1 MINKYGI
8 SGILLFIMTLLSVN
22 ISVGQSNLGKIRRV
36 CIDAGHGGKDPGAPG
51 LKTSEK
57 HIVLSLALKVGKM
70 IEQTYPDI
78 EVIYIRKKDVFV
90 ELKERT
96 RLANYHKAD
105 LFISIHANSVDL
117 ELNPKGKSIK
127 GVQTYVLG
135 SHSSKENLQ
144 VAMKEN
150 SVIQYED
157 DYSIKYEGFDPS
169 SPEAY
174 IMFNLLRSIHL
185 ENSLSLASQI
195 QGEII
200 KSTRQNDREVRQG
213 PLWVL
218 KDVAMPAIL
227 IEVGFISN
235 PEEEKYMMSAT
246 GQDKIAKGIF
256 KGFQAYK
263 AKVERKAL
271 NQPAKVAVEKDEAA
285 KEGGAVNVR
294 PRYAIQVASAT
305 ARIKNQ
311 AGLCPGKQVAELN
324 SAGRYRYYVSPS
336 PDLNEVKKTLQE
348 VRKKVKDCF
357 IIAIYKGQVISVA
370 EARKLEQ
377 ASQ

>member
-8 SGILLFIMTLLSVN
+8 SGILLFLMTLLSVN

-36 CIDAGHGGKDPGAPG
+36 CIDAGHGGKDPGAMG
-51 LKTSEK
+51 VKAKEK
-57 HIVLSLALKVGKM
+57 HIVLSLALKVGRM

-96 RLANYHKAD
+96 RLANHHKAD
-105 LFISIHANSVDL
+105 LFISIHANSLDL
-117 ELNPKGKSIK
+117 GLNPKGKYVK

-135 SHSSKENLQ
+135 SHSSRENLQ

-157 DYSIKYEGFDPS
+157 DYSVKYEGFDPS

-185 ENSLSLASQI
+185 ENSLSLASHI
-195 QGEII
+195 QEEMV

-213 PLWVL
+213 PFWVL
-218 KDVAMPAIL
+218 KDVAMPAVL

-235 PEEEKYMMSAT
+235 AEEEKFMMSVN

-256 KGFQAYK
+256 KGFQSYK

-271 NQPAKVAVEKDEAA
+271 NQPVKAVGEETEIAGEEKEQPA
-285 KEGGAVNVR
+285 
-294 PRYAIQVASAT
+294 YAIQVASAT
-305 ARIKNQ
+305 SRIKNQ
-311 AGLCPGKQVAELN
+311 TALCPGKKVSELK
-324 SAGRYRYYVSPS
+324 SAGRYRYYVAVS
-336 PDLNEVKKTLQE
+336 PDLNEVKKSLPE

-357 IIAIYKGQVISVA
+357 IVAIYKGNVISVA
-370 EARKLEQ
+370 EAGKLGQ
-377 ASQ
+377 GSR

>member
-8 SGILLFIMTLLSVN
+8 SGILLFLMTLLSVN

-36 CIDAGHGGKDPGAPG
+36 CIDAGHGGKDPGAMG
-51 LKTSEK
+51 IKAKEK
-57 HIVLSLALKVGKM
+57 HIVLSLALKVGRM

-96 RLANYHKAD
+96 RLANHHKAD
-105 LFISIHANSVDL
+105 LFISIHANSLDL
-117 ELNPKGKSIK
+117 GLNPKGKYVK

-135 SHSSKENLQ
+135 SHSSRENLQ

-157 DYSIKYEGFDPS
+157 DYSVKYEGFDPS

-185 ENSLSLASQI
+185 ENSLSLASHI
-195 QGEII
+195 QEEMV

-213 PLWVL
+213 PFWVL
-218 KDVAMPAIL
+218 KDVAMPAVL

-235 PEEEKYMMSAT
+235 AEEEKFMMSVN

-256 KGFQAYK
+256 KGFQSYK

-271 NQPAKVAVEKDEAA
+271 NQPVKAVGEETEIAGEEKEQPA
-285 KEGGAVNVR
+285 
-294 PRYAIQVASAT
+294 YAIQVASAT
-305 ARIKNQ
+305 SRIKNQ
-311 AGLCPGKQVAELN
+311 TALCPGKKVSELK
-324 SAGRYRYYVSPS
+324 SAGRYRYYVAVS
-336 PDLNEVKKTLQE
+336 PDLNEVKKSLPE

-357 IIAIYKGQVISVA
+357 IVAIYKGNVISVA
-370 EARKLEQ
+370 EAGKLGQ
-377 ASQ
+377 GSR

>member
-1 MINKYGI
+1 MINRYGI

-36 CIDAGHGGKDPGAPG
+36 CIDAGHGGKDPGAMG
-51 LKTSEK
+51 IKASEK

-70 IEQTYPDI
+70 IEQTYPDV
-78 EVIYIRKKDVFV
+78 EVVYIRKKDVFV

-105 LFISIHANSVDL
+105 LFISIHANSLDL
-117 ELNPKGKSIK
+117 KLNPKGKYVK

-150 SVIQYED
+150 SVIQYEE
-157 DYSIKYEGFDPS
+157 DYSVKYEGFDPS

-185 ENSLSLASQI
+185 ENSLSLASHVQE
-195 QGEII
+195 EIV
-200 KSTRQNDREVRQG
+200 KNTRQNDREVRQG

-235 PEEEKYMMSAT
+235 PEEERYMMSAT

-271 NQPAKVAVEKDEAA
+271 NQPVKGTGE
-285 KEGGAVNVR
+285 KEGVIKEEGTVKGR
-294 PRYAIQVASAT
+294 PEYAIQIASAT
-305 ARIKNQ
+305 SRVKNQ
-311 AGLCPGKQVAELN
+311 AGLCPGKKVSELN
-324 SAGRYRYYVSPS
+324 SAGRYRYYVSAS
-336 PDLNEVKKTLQE
+336 PDLNEVKKSLQE

-357 IIAIYKGQVISVA
+357 IIAIYQGNVIPVA

-377 ASQ
+377 ESQ